1 MLLYLIIAMS
11 HCMLRPLIAGGVVV
25 RVNDGL
31 FCFIYIEIY
40 SICYSDRYG
49 ELSGQ
54 RTTIASQPYMFE
66 SSEISREARINLD
79 VSLRLY
85 FKKYYEH

>member
-1 MLLYLIIAMS
+1 MP
-11 HCMLRPLIAGGVVV
+11 RPLIPGGVVV
-25 RVNDGL
+25 RVNGGL
-31 FCFIYIEIY
+31 FCFCTHVQSTLRY
-40 SICYSDRYG
+40 ICYSDRYG